1 MGWKDFVPDSAEDW
15 VEDRAKDVGDA
26 IEWTGD
32 KVADVADEVGLDDAG
47 DWIRDKSRSAA
58 NQLGADVSE
67 LELGQTED
75 PNKLVYGSV
84 SKIRAQVSHLND
96 FKSSF
101 TLVGNGLKGLEGD
114 GLKGASADAFREA
127 IAKEPPRWFKA
138 AEAFGKAADAMGRFA
153 ETVEW
158 AQGQAK
164 QALEDYN
171 KAKKVSQDARTA
183 YNKSITDYKAAVEA
197 EKDTLPPRPSDD
209 FTDPGGPLIKAA
221 QDKLDTA
228 RTQRNEVAE
237 TARTAVRAARDAAP
251 PKPSYAEQLK
261 DGMDYL
267 DLAQTHLAG
276 GVLKGTAGLGNFVR
290 SVNPMDPYNLTHPAE
305 YLTSLNSTVAGLTV
319 AVNDPMGAG
328 KQMLDEFMKDPSEG
342 IGKLLPEL
350 VGTKGLGALKKTASI
365 AKHADDLPGPGRS
378 HLDKDGPDGPSRD
391 SSKDKVCE
399 EDPVDV
405 ATGRM
410 ILTQT
415 DVALPGTLPLL
426 FERTFESSYR
436 AGRWFGPA
444 WASTI
449 DQRLEIDAEGI
460 VFLREDSSVLAYP
473 HPAPGVPV
481 HPTRGHRWPLSR
493 DADGR
498 GYRITDPRTGLVR
511 HFAVHSEELALLVQI
526 DDRNGNHITFVH
538 DEAGA
543 PQEVVHSGG
552 YHLKLTTAGGR
563 ISALALAD
571 GTEILRYGYTD
582 GHLAEVTN
590 SSGRPFRFGYDDH
603 GRIISWTDTNDRHFD
618 YAYDDRD
625 RCVAQSGTNGHLNA
639 RFEYG
644 DGVTTVVNALG
655 HRRQYRVNERA
666 QIVAETD
673 ATGSVTRFVHD
684 RFNRLVSRTDPLGR
698 TSRMAYD
705 EDGRLVSL
713 VRPDGRE
720 ATARY
725 DGQGGPTHLTRH
737 DGTTIHRTYDD
748 RGNITS
754 ATDSARSATTFTY
767 DERGNLA
774 SLTDALG
781 RTTSIRCDRA
791 GLPLE
796 ITDPL
801 GAVTRYRRDAFGR
814 PVAVTDPL
822 GHTARLT
829 WSTEG
834 RLLRRTEPDGT
845 EQSWEY
851 DGEGNCVRHT
861 DGLGAVTSYEYGDF
875 DLLVA
880 RTGPDMVRHTFEH
893 DADLQLT
900 RVTNPQGLHWS
911 YTYDPA
917 GRLVAETDFDGRTVE
932 YAYDAAGGLMSRTNA
947 LGQTVYHRN
956 DLGQIVR
963 RECAGAVTTLEYDVF
978 GKLAHAAGPHGTL
991 TRLRDSAGRLRSETV
1006 DGRTLTYAYDE
1017 LGRRTGRTTPA
1028 GAVST
1033 WSYDEA
1039 GHCREMT
1046 ASGRTIAFEYDTAGR
1061 ELVRRI
1067 GEHLTLSSSWD
1078 DRGRLADR
1086 AVTGHDG
1093 RLIQRRGYSY
1103 RPDGSLVGIDDMH
1116 AGPRRF
1122 ELDPAGRV
1130 TAVQA
1135 EQWSERYAYDE
1146 AGNQSAASWPESHP
1160 GGGSAT
1166 GTREYEGTRLT
1177 RAGRVGYEYDA
1188 LGRVVL
1194 RRQSRLSRKPDTWRY
1209 EWDAQD
1215 RLVAVRTPD
1224 GTRWRYRYDE
1234 VGRRTAKQRLTEGGE
1249 VAEEVLFTWDGS
1261 ALCEQTT
1268 RTAASAQE
1276 VILTWEYRGLHPLAQ
1291 IERIRTADRSEVDQR
1306 FFAIV
1311 TDLVGTPTELVDE
1324 RGAVAWRTRSTLWG
1338 STTWNRD
1345 ATAYTPLRFPGQY
1358 FDPESG
1364 LHYNVFRHYDPQTA
1378 RYLSPDP
1385 LGLAPAPN
1393 PATYVVNP
1401 HTWADPLGLA
1411 PDGCP
1416 PKGEKSNP
1424 FSTRE
1429 EARQAA
1435 HKLAGVDPDVDD
1447 LWATWKVTDDISLKH
1462 VEGYTYSD
1470 NASHLGTFWQYELK
1484 NGGGS
1489 RVVVEHTHD
1498 PAGPH
1503 FHAGMP
1509 KAMGERPDGGQFV
1522 NFGWDNS
1529 NYKEMERYAKI
1540 NKEGGDHHLFY
1551 ENGG

>member
-209 FTDPGGPLIKAA
+209 FTDPGSPLIKAA

-552 YHLKLTTAGGR
+552 YHLKLTTAEGR
-563 ISALALAD
+563 ISRLALAD

-590 SSGRPFRFGYDDH
+590 SSGRPFG
-603 GRIISWTDTNDRHFD
+603 
-618 YAYDDRD
+618 
-625 RCVAQSGTNGHLNA
+625 
-639 RFEYG
+639 
-644 DGVTTVVNALG
+644 
-655 HRRQYRVNERA
+655 
-666 QIVAETD
+666 
-673 ATGSVTRFVHD
+673 
-684 RFNRLVSRTDPLGR
+684 
-698 TSRMAYD
+698 
-705 EDGRLVSL
+705 
-713 VRPDGRE
+713 
-720 ATARY
+720 
-725 DGQGGPTHLTRH
+725 
-737 DGTTIHRTYDD
+737 
-748 RGNITS
+748 
-754 ATDSARSATTFTY
+754 SATTSTA
-767 DERGNLA
+767 G
-774 SLTDALG
+774 SSPGPTP
-781 RTTSIRCDRA
+781 TTATSTTPTTTA
-791 GLPLE
+791 
-796 ITDPL
+796 T
-801 GAVTRYRRDAFGR
+801 AVSPSPAPT
-814 PVAVTDPL
+814 
-822 GHTARLT
+822 
-829 WSTEG
+829 
-834 RLLRRTEPDGT
+834 
-845 EQSWEY
+845 
-851 DGEGNCVRHT
+851 
-861 DGLGAVTSYEYGDF
+861 VTSTPGSSTATASPPSSTPSD
-875 DLLVA
+875 
-880 RTGPDMVRHTFEH
+880 TGGSTGSTSGPRSSPRPM
-893 DADLQLT
+893 
-900 RVTNPQGLHWS
+900 P
-911 YTYDPA
+911 PA
-917 GRLVAETDFDGRTVE
+917 PSPASSTTDSTGCSPGRIR
-932 YAYDAAGGLMSRTNA
+932 S
-947 LGQTVYHRN
+947 
-956 DLGQIVR
+956 
-963 RECAGAVTTLEYDVF
+963 
-978 GKLAHAAGPHGTL
+978 AGP
-991 TRLRDSAGRLRSETV
+991 
-1006 DGRTLTYAYDE
+1006 
-1017 LGRRTGRTTPA
+1017 
-1028 GAVST
+1028 
-1033 WSYDEA
+1033 
-1039 GHCREMT
+1039 
-1046 ASGRTIAFEYDTAGR
+1046 
-1061 ELVRRI
+1061 
-1067 GEHLTLSSSWD
+1067 
-1078 DRGRLADR
+1078 
-1086 AVTGHDG
+1086 
-1093 RLIQRRGYSY
+1093 
-1103 RPDGSLVGIDDMH
+1103 
-1116 AGPRRF
+1116 
-1122 ELDPAGRV
+1122 
-1130 TAVQA
+1130 
-1135 EQWSERYAYDE
+1135 
-1146 AGNQSAASWPESHP
+1146 AA
-1160 GGGSAT
+1160 
-1166 GTREYEGTRLT
+1166 
-1177 RAGRVGYEYDA
+1177 
-1188 LGRVVL
+1188 
-1194 RRQSRLSRKPDTWRY
+1194 WR
-1209 EWDAQD
+1209 
-1215 RLVAVRTPD
+1215 
-1224 GTRWRYRYDE
+1224 
-1234 VGRRTAKQRLTEGGE
+1234 
-1249 VAEEVLFTWDGS
+1249 
-1261 ALCEQTT
+1261 TT
-1268 RTAASAQE
+1268 RTAGWSP
-1276 VILTWEYRGLHPLAQ
+1276 WSG
-1291 IERIRTADRSEVDQR
+1291 RTAARPPPGTTARADR
-1306 FFAIV
+1306 
-1311 TDLVGTPTELVDE
+1311 PTSP
-1324 RGAVAWRTRSTLWG
+1324 ATTAPRSTG
-1338 STTWNRD
+1338 PTTTA
-1345 ATAYTPLRFPGQY
+1345 ATLPPPPT
-1358 FDPESG
+1358 
-1364 LHYNVFRHYDPQTA
+1364 
-1378 RYLSPDP
+1378 
-1385 LGLAPAPN
+1385 APAAP
-1393 PATYVVNP
+1393 PPSPTTSAE
-1401 HTWADPLGLA
+1401 TWP
-1411 PDGCP
+1411 
-1416 PKGEKSNP
+1416 
-1424 FSTRE
+1424 R
-1429 EARQAA
+1429 
-1435 HKLAGVDPDVDD
+1435 
-1447 LWATWKVTDDISLKH
+1447 
-1462 VEGYTYSD
+1462 
-1470 NASHLGTFWQYELK
+1470 
-1484 NGGGS
+1484 
-1489 RVVVEHTHD
+1489 
-1498 PAGPH
+1498 
-1503 FHAGMP
+1503 
-1509 KAMGERPDGGQFV
+1509 
-1522 NFGWDNS
+1522 
-1529 NYKEMERYAKI
+1529 
-1540 NKEGGDHHLFY
+1540 
-1551 ENGG
+1551 